1 LHENIQSIRTFSIH
15 TIRRDKAEERKE
27 ILSRRTKDRIL
38 LSYRKHVQGFIYA
51 CIQCNC
57 TNDQNRN
64 MYASSYIIAPRKL
77 MGVLSTMS
85 LERNCKNEGLDNNF
99 IRISTICDVE
109 EYYEVVDDAFESDHE
124 KNIDRAQSALF

>member
-1 LHENIQSIRTFSIH
+1 
-15 TIRRDKAEERKE
+15 
-27 ILSRRTKDRIL
+27 
-38 LSYRKHVQGFIYA
+38 
-51 CIQCNC
+51 
-57 TNDQNRN
+57 
-64 MYASSYIIAPRKL
+64 